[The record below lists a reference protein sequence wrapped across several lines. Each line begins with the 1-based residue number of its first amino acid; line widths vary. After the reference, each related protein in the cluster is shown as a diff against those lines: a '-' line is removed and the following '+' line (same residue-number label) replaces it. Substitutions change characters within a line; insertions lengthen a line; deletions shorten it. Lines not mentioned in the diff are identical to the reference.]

1 MKQQPSRL
9 QRELKQ
15 VRPFRSRSTEL
26 ILAITRTADSL
37 QRHTTDLLAPHGV
50 TSQQYNVLRILRGAR
65 GEPMATLDIADRLIQ
80 RTPGI
85 TRLLDRLEEKRLVRR
100 ERGTD
105 RRQVHCFIT
114 EAGLELLASLD
125 DPIDRFDDMAIG
137 LVTARDMAKAIAVL
151 ERIREKLDG

>member
-1 MKQQPSRL
+1 MNDHPSRL

-15 VRPFRSRSTEL
+15 ARPFRTRSTEL
-26 ILAITRTADSL
+26 VLAITRTADSL
-37 QRHTTDLLAPHGV
+37 QRHLTDLLAPYGV

-65 GEPMATLDIADRLIQ
+65 GEPMATLDIADRLIE

-105 RRQVHCFIT
+105 RRQVHCWIT
-114 EAGLELLASLD
+114 DAGLELLASLD
-125 DPIDRFDDMAIG
+125 GPVDGFDDMAAG
-137 LVTARDMAKAIAVL
+137 LVSDRDTATAIAVL
-151 ERIREKLDG
+151 DRIREKLDG